1 MPLSPASLDHL
12 SVRMNSILSINERTR
27 SDMAS
32 CIQSDRKSFYLSYWA
47 NPVNEQGMLYAEPGE
62 EVILPRAT
70 QEGHRICVREFD
82 FGVI

>member
-1 MPLSPASLDHL
+1 
-12 SVRMNSILSINERTR
+12 
-27 SDMAS
+27 MAS

-62 EVILPRAT
+62 EMILPRAT